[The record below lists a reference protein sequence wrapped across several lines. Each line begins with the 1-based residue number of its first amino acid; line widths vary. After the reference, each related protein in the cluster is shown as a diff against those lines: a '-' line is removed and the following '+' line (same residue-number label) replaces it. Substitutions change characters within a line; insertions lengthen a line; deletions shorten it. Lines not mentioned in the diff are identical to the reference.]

1 MTSPQVIVQIDLR
14 GGKMCR
20 RYITV
25 LGKSVNMN
33 KSSEIENQHAKSKI
47 QVNSLVFLKIMVP
60 QNGWFIMENPLKM
73 DDLGGKTPIL
83 GNTQVNSFCFPL
95 RRLFQVP

>member
-1 MTSPQVIVQIDLR
+1 MTSPQVIVQIDLK

-20 RYITV
+20 RYITI

-33 KSSEIENQHAKSKI
+33 KSSEIENQHANQKCRWVFPKI
-47 QVNSLVFLKIMVP
+47 GVP
-60 QNGWFIMENPLKM
+60 QNGWFIIENPLKM
-73 DDLGGKTPIL
+73 DDLGGKPTIF

-95 RRLFQVP
+95 RRFFQVP